1 MTFILKYLFA
11 FLLLLS
17 SVFAQADDVWVI
29 EVNGGI
35 GPATSDY
42 LTREIEQAHDEQA
55 KLIILKMNTPGGL
68 DSSMR
73 DIIRSITTSPIPVA
87 TWVGPA
93 GSRAASAGTYIL
105 LASHVASMAP
115 GTNLGAATPVSLGGG
130 KAPTNPLSPQ
140 DDTNKDDN
148 TSASEQDATKQEN
161 SDQVKATTAME
172 KKVINDA
179 AAYIVSLAKLHKR
192 NEEWAEKAVRE
203 AASLDSENALSLNVI
218 DFIASDLQQLVELS
232 NGRIITINGVSQEVQ
247 LSDVAFVE
255 REQDWRFSLL
265 SVITNP
271 NVAYILM
278 LIGIY
283 GLLLEFY
290 NPGVGLPGVLG
301 GICLLLAMYSLQM
314 LPVSY
319 AGLALIL
326 LGIALMV
333 AEAFSPSF
341 GIFGLGG
348 VAAFTLG
355 SIMLMD
361 TEVPGYQIALPL
373 IIGISLFSVAFIVV
387 TISMLV
393 RVRNKPVTTGM
404 EAVVGETGKVVS
416 GFPGAGRVL
425 VEGEIW
431 QAKCVNELK
440 AGQSIRVTKL
450 TGLSLDVEVLPDE
463 TPSNSG

>member
-11 FLLLLS
+11 FLLLFS
-17 SVFAQADDVWVI
+17 SVNVQADDVWVI

-73 DIIRSITTSPIPVA
+73 DIIRAITTSPIPIA

-105 LASHVASMAP
+105 LASHIASMAP

-130 KAPTNPLSPQ
+130 KTPANPLSPQ
-140 DDTNKDDN
+140 DDATTDN
-148 TSASEQDATKQEN
+148 EQGSMKEESSEQVRAT
-161 SDQVKATTAME
+161 SAME

-179 AAYIVSLAKLHKR
+179 AAYIVGLAKLHNR

-203 AASLDSENALSLNVI
+203 AASLDSENALELNVI
-218 DFIASDLQQLVELS
+218 DFIASDLQQLVEMS
-232 NGRIITINGVSQEVQ
+232 NGRTILINGINQDIE
-247 LSDVAFVE
+247 LNDVAFVE

-301 GICLLLAMYSLQM
+301 GICLVLAMYSLQM

-348 VAAFTLG
+348 VAAFSLG

-387 TISMLV
+387 TLSMLA
-393 RVRNKPVTTGM
+393 RVKSKPVTTGM

-425 VEGEIW
+425 VAGEIW
-431 QAKCVNELK
+431 QAQCTSELQ

-450 TGLSLDVEVLPDE
+450 TGLSLDVEALSGE
-463 TPSNSG
+463 TSSKIG

>member
-1 MTFILKYLFA
+1 M
-11 FLLLLS
+11 
-17 SVFAQADDVWVI
+17 
-29 EVNGGI
+29 
-35 GPATSDY
+35 
-42 LTREIEQAHDEQA
+42 
-55 KLIILKMNTPGGL
+55 
-68 DSSMR
+68 
-73 DIIRSITTSPIPVA
+73 
-87 TWVGPA
+87 
-93 GSRAASAGTYIL
+93 
-105 LASHVASMAP
+105 
-115 GTNLGAATPVSLGGG
+115 
-130 KAPTNPLSPQ
+130 
-140 DDTNKDDN
+140 
-148 TSASEQDATKQEN
+148 
-161 SDQVKATTAME
+161 
-172 KKVINDA
+172 
-179 AAYIVSLAKLHKR
+179 
-192 NEEWAEKAVRE
+192 
-203 AASLDSENALSLNVI
+203 DSENALELNVI
-218 DFIASDLQQLVELS
+218 DFVASDLQQLVEMS
-232 NGRIITINGVSQEVQ
+232 NGRTIMINGINQDIE
-247 LSDVAFVE
+247 LNDVAFVE

-301 GICLLLAMYSLQM
+301 GICLVLAMYSLQM

-348 VAAFTLG
+348 VAAFSLG

-387 TISMLV
+387 TLSMLA
-393 RVRNKPVTTGM
+393 RVRSKPVTTGM
-404 EAVVGETGKVVS
+404 EAVVGETGKVIS

-425 VEGEIW
+425 VAGEIW
-431 QAKCVNELK
+431 QAQCTNELQS
-440 AGQSIRVTKL
+440 GQSIRVTKL
-450 TGLSLDVEVLPDE
+450 TGLSLDVEALSDE
-463 TPSNSG
+463 TSSKIG